1 MYESPS
7 GKAVE
12 RMFGVRVLH
21 PTKRQLS
28 SSSSLCV
35 LDDSVAEPDDVRQR
49 VPALHDADEDERLA
63 KVEGALYM
71 RHSHFKT
78 QLHI

>member
-12 RMFGVRVLH
+12 RMFDVLLK
-21 PTKRQLS
+21 TKQQF

-71 RHSHFKT
+71 RHSHLNT
-78 QLHI
+78 RHI